1 MSQQRSRIKEKQDHG
16 ESANVALGDKVT
28 IRSSGSQGTV
38 VDIRGSRALV
48 EVWSLRLEITLT
60 DLDSAGLILEK
71 QGTVYCLDG
80 GVNPDSSLSF
90 EVDLRGL
97 RIDEMEGVLVRAL
110 DEAVVG
116 DLAELRIIHGKGTG
130 ALRNRVSEMLEQD
143 LRVQGFRMGSIKE
156 GGAGVTVASFG

>member
-1 MSQQRSRIKEKQDHG
+1 M
-16 ESANVALGDKVT
+16 T

-48 EVWSLRLEITLT
+48 EVGSLRLEITLT

-97 RIDEMEGVLVRAL
+97 RIDEMEGALVRAL